1 MTDNNDIEQIYF
13 ALLNSK
19 KIEESSLDYSIVE
32 KHIQTS
38 NLISTLGNSGV
49 SIFDLNRKQH
59 LYYSYNFAELLG
71 YKLEDIEINGQD
83 FLDSKIHAD
92 DKLILFQNGITVLKL
107 FSNFSADE
115 KKNYKLI
122 NEFRMLNSQNEY
134 VRLIEQHQALELDR
148 LGNTWLSISIIDFS
162 PNQEKFEGV
171 KSQLFNFRT
180 GTIVP
185 FQNTNSKPR
194 IELTSREKEILKLV
208 KQGLLSKEIS
218 ETLSISVHTVNTH
231 RQRFLEKLEA
241 NNSMEAVIFATKLG
255 LLE

>member
-1 MTDNNDIEQIYF
+1 MTNNNDIEQIYF
-13 ALLNSK
+13 ALLNSTK
-19 KIEESSLDYSIVE
+19 FDESSLDYSIVE

-38 NLISTLGNSGV
+38 TLISTLGNSGV

-59 LYYSYNFAELLG
+59 LFYSINFVELLG
-71 YKLEDIEINGQD
+71 YKLKEIEINGQE
-83 FLDSKIHAD
+83 FLDNKIHPS
-92 DKLILFQNGITVLKL
+92 DKITLFQNGISVLKL

-122 NEFRMLNSQNEY
+122 NEYRILNAQNKF
-134 VRLIEQHQALELDR
+134 VRVIEQHQTLELDQ
-148 LGNTWLSISIIDFS
+148 LGNLWLSISIIDFS

-171 KSQLFNFRT
+171 RSQLLNFRT
-180 GTIVP
+180 GTVVP
-185 FQNTNSKPR
+185 FQNTNYKPR

-208 KQGLLSKEIS
+208 KQGFLSKEIS

-231 RQRFLEKLEA
+231 RQRFLKKLKA
-241 NNSMEAVIFATKLG
+241 NNSMEAMIFATKLG